1 MQKKLDYRAVA
12 KDARAS
18 FAAHRE
24 VIIAI
29 AGFFIFMANW
39 IAGYL
44 ALRSSSTALT
54 IPPKSSRR
62 SVDISKEIGRSCY
75 RPCS

>member
-1 MQKKLDYRAVA
+1 MQKKLDYRAVG

-24 VIIAI
+24 AIVAI
-29 AGFFIFMANW
+29 AGFFIFMSNW

-44 ALRSSSTALT
+44 APPLIFESFDDTAKV
-54 IPPKSSRR
+54 IAAFSGYFEAKDRKS
-62 SVDISKEIGRSCY
+62 VV
-75 RPCS
+75 